1 MRGRLAGVASEEDD
15 AFLEGMLR
23 VAHEQ
28 ELWGSLLPIVR
39 DTERQAR
46 RRFAALPA
54 FHNRGARRGLL
65 DQLGPLGVVLDPSS
79 ARRLS

>member
-39 DTERQAR
+39 DMERQAAGSPR
-46 RRFAALPA
+46 CPRSAK
-54 FHNRGARRGLL
+54 G
-65 DQLGPLGVVLDPSS
+65 VLD
-79 ARRLS
+79 AGC